1 MRRVWVLVAV
11 LVLFGTAAGS
21 GSAMSPAPVVAQT
34 TPASGLCDTA
44 GVEQFTDIADGDYGA
59 AYMLC
64 MRALGLS
71 RGMGDGSYGADDD
84 LDRAQMASFLVRL
97 WRDVLGNPCPTG
109 VVSPFTDVSDDNY
122 AAGDIECVYGLEL
135 TKGTTATTYGP
146 WDDLEAWQITLF
158 LYRTLNK
165 TNNTTCAPGS
175 GSELELATAC
185 LLQLH
190 VVPSQTEATAS
201 TTVTRAQMGVYIVGL
216 WHNLAGKGLPPT
228 PPQLPTTQQSTPTTT
243 TTTTTQPAQQTPAS
257 TITHEILDGR
267 NSAGWVVNADGTNPQ
282 QITTEGQ
289 YPQWAPDGTK
299 LAYYEHGSF
308 WVVNA
313 DGTNAQQ
320 IAELEGGHT
329 VGSPHWSPDSTR
341 IFYTTG
347 FPSFQLWV
355 VNADGT
361 NPQQISTASAENP
374 QWSPDS
380 TKIAYE
386 HRGVWVVNA
395 DGTNPQQITTEGQYP
410 QWSPDGTKVAYA
422 ARGGGGWASWAV
434 NTDGTNAQQLTT
446 GGVVRWSPDGTRVAY
461 NNAEGVWV
469 ANADGSNPQQLT
481 TNGWGPVWSP
491 DSTKLTYRDEGIWA
505 MNADGS
511 NLKQI
516 TTEDRGLSHWWS
528 PDSTRI
534 AYSDSGGVW
543 VADADGSNLKQVV
556 AIQYDDRAYLMSPVY
571 HFGNS
576 MQWSP
581 DSTKILL
588 YIEVF
593 AVEENPA

>member
-243 TTTTTQPAQQTPAS
+243 QPADDCSGQFVQITGSYDDALEREIVALVTDLCRRTAGLEALIAS
-257 TITHEILDGR
+257 DRPEVVRMGSCDRLERFLVDVSAYTDNERGIPIANRAVEFLFSHKDSLSEADWQALYDAVGEFVNLGVDSWWGGRVGDLMDYCHWLDLQ
-267 NSAGWVVNADGTNPQ
+267 SAGRD
-282 QITTEGQ
+282 
-289 YPQWAPDGTK
+289 
-299 LAYYEHGSF
+299 
-308 WVVNA
+308 
-313 DGTNAQQ
+313 
-320 IAELEGGHT
+320 
-329 VGSPHWSPDSTR
+329 R
-341 IFYTTG
+341 I
-347 FPSFQLWV
+347 P
-355 VNADGT
+355 
-361 NPQQISTASAENP
+361 
-374 QWSPDS
+374 
-380 TKIAYE
+380 
-386 HRGVWVVNA
+386 
-395 DGTNPQQITTEGQYP
+395 
-410 QWSPDGTKVAYA
+410 
-422 ARGGGGWASWAV
+422 
-434 NTDGTNAQQLTT
+434 
-446 GGVVRWSPDGTRVAY
+446 
-461 NNAEGVWV
+461 
-469 ANADGSNPQQLT
+469 
-481 TNGWGPVWSP
+481 
-491 DSTKLTYRDEGIWA
+491 
-505 MNADGS
+505 
-511 NLKQI
+511 
-516 TTEDRGLSHWWS
+516 
-528 PDSTRI
+528 
-534 AYSDSGGVW
+534 
-543 VADADGSNLKQVV
+543 
-556 AIQYDDRAYLMSPVY
+556 
-571 HFGNS
+571 
-576 MQWSP
+576 
-581 DSTKILL
+581 L
-588 YIEVF
+588 Y
-593 AVEENPA
+593 